1 MTDATVLH
9 LAQQTFIIAAK
20 LSSPILLTALVVG
33 VIISLLQAITQVQEM
48 TLTFVPKIIAVG
60 LVILLTGSWVLH
72 SLIDFT
78 QGLFENLAQYAR

>member
-20 LSSPILLTALVVG
+20 LASPILLTALVVG
-33 VIISLLQAITQVQEM
+33 VVISLFQAITQVQEM

-60 LVILLTGSWVLH
+60 LTLLLTGPWILH
-72 SLIDFT
+72 SLTDFT
-78 QGLFENLAQYAR
+78 QRLFENLAQYAR